1 MVLLL
6 AFGSVLCGIAGVLV
20 AQELMHGR
28 TRRRSAFE
36 RVVSYTP
43 DQHHAQSPTA
53 ADRRPALSEVLVPA
67 LSRIALKLNPRAQT
81 NEIQLRLAA
90 AGYGKKFTAQG
101 FLAFKTVLGLFAII
115 IGFGAG
121 GVSGRGLVVTVFLL
135 AASHFGP
142 DYLLNRRVRNR
153 AERLSAHLP
162 SAIDQIVVSLE
173 AGLGF
178 DAAVSYFVRRGTS
191 PLAEELRVMLTEIQ
205 MGEPRVEALR
215 RLAIRVPS
223 DGMRT
228 FVQTL
233 IQSEGVGMSRTQIL
247 KNQARDLRNRWQLA
261 AEERAQKAPVK
272 MLFPIVIFILPVMFV
287 VILGPAI
294 HSVSRLWGG

>member
-1 MVLLL
+1 MVLVL
-6 AFGSVLCGIAGVLV
+6 AFGTVLCGIAGVLV
-20 AQELMHGR
+20 AQEVMQGR
-28 TRRRSAFE
+28 TRRRTAFQ

-43 DQHHAQSPTA
+43 ESRQSQVA
-53 ADRRPALSEVLVPA
+53 VAEEKRPPLSEVLVPA
-67 LSRIALKLNPRAQT
+67 LSRVALKLNPRAQT

-90 AGYGKKFTAQG
+90 AGYGKRFTAQG
-101 FLAFKTVLGLFAII
+101 FLALKTVLGLLAII

-121 GVSGRGLVVTVFLL
+121 GLSGRGLVVTLFLL
-135 AASHFGP
+135 AAAHFGP

-153 AERLSAHLP
+153 AEQLSAHLP

-191 PLAEELRVMLTEIQ
+191 PLAAELRVMLTEIQ

-215 RLAIRVPS
+215 RLAVRVPS
-223 DGMRT
+223 DGMRS

-294 HSVSRLWGG
+294 HSVSRLWGA